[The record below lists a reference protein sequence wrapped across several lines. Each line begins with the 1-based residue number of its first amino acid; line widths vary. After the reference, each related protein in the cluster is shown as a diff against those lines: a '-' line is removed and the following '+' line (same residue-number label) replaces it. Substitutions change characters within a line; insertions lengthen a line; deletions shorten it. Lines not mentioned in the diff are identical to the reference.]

1 MRSAPGFERRQLYQ
15 QFGRVSVSVH
25 SRDSPRAEDA
35 GKRVRLSGQLDSEEE
50 LGGNGDGERC
60 SAPCSSRRPFLALT
74 RSRYFVFPSTY
85 RWHRGSC
92 APASRKDLSVSC
104 RASGATERTRS
115 QPEYA
120 GEDSAG
126 TRSTDRNP
134 EESKYLAV
142 THLYGCGRLSRKSL
156 EEHLR
161 GQIET
166 PRPLSGRFLRLQACC
181 SAPCTDFVDRQ
192 ARGKSVVFIRC

>member
-1 MRSAPGFERRQLYQ
+1 MGKWRWRTVLSSLLFPSALSRS
-15 QFGRVSVSVH
+15 H
-25 SRDSPRAEDA
+25 S
-35 GKRVRLSGQLDSEEE
+35 
-50 LGGNGDGERC
+50 
-60 SAPCSSRRPFLALT
+60 

-161 GQIET
+161 GQIEK
-166 PRPLSGRFLRLQACC
+166 PRPLSGRFLRLRACC

-192 ARGKSVVFIRC
+192 ARGKSLYSSDVDSAP